1 MSSLKEHLDGL
12 MDCGSTPRIIRTKTP
27 DSDLYI
33 SSSWIG
39 DKFWISL
46 VEDTYDEE
54 FSHVN
59 VNGDAL
65 RELYKVLKE
74 HFEES

>member
-1 MSSLKEHLDGL
+1 MISLKEHLDGL
-12 MDCGSTPRIIRTKTP
+12 MDCGSTPRIIRTRNC
-27 DSDLYI
+27 DSELHI
-33 SSSWIG
+33 SSSLIG
-39 DKFWISL
+39 DTFWVSL

-74 HFEES
+74 HFEDN

>member
-12 MDCGSTPRIIRTKTP
+12 MDCGSNPRVIRTRNY
-27 DSDLYI
+27 DSDLHI
-33 SSSWIG
+33 SSKMIG

-74 HFEES
+74 HFEDN